1 MNTVDFREFEDRDV
15 DFVLRCKN
23 DAQLNS
29 RTVGAYK
36 PMSREEAVRWVQGC
50 MGDHPSYKY
59 WAVCTNDDERR
70 IVGWVSLSQIDK
82 ANQSA
87 CFHGI
92 VIGDPQYRDGAAW
105 IESYLFII
113 DYAFEVLGVNRLFGS
128 RLDNQNLTAMM
139 GQAVHFTVEGVR
151 REAVFRDGAF
161 HDVYCTS
168 ILRSEYIRHKADGEF
183 CFARVMASLMKIART
198 ARKDKR
204 EKAEQKN
211 NRTHLHP

>member
-1 MNTVDFREFEDRDV
+1 MRTVDFREFEERDV

-29 RTVGAYK
+29 RIVGAFK
-36 PMSREEAVRWVQGC
+36 PMTREEAVCWVQGC
-50 MGDHPSYKY
+50 MGEHATYKY
-59 WAVCTNDDERR
+59 WAVCTNDAERR
-70 IVGWVSLSQIDK
+70 IVGWISLSQID
-82 ANQSA
+82 AVNRSA

-92 VIGDPQYRDGAAW
+92 VIGDPQYRDGSAW

-128 RLDNQNLTAMM
+128 RIDNQNHTAMM
-139 GQAVHFTVEGVR
+139 GQAVHFAVEGVR

-168 ILRSEYIRHKADGEF
+168 ILRSEYLRYKAAGEY
-183 CFARVMASLMKIART
+183 CFERVLANLMKVARA
-198 ARKDKR
+198 ARKGKR
-204 EKAEQKN
+204 VKPEPPIEA
-211 NRTHLHP
+211 